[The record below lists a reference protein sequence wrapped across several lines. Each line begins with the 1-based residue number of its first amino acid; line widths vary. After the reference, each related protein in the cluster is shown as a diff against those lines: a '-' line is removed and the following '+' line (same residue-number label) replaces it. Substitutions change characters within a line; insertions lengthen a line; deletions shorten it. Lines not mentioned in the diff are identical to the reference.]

1 VKIRVKWVTDAAP
14 NLSLSPTMRIARTL
28 HVFYWRRKGACQVV
42 YKSGAYTQTVV
53 NMHFEFTL
61 SYFLPFFFA
70 SFYFI
75 LSIHV
80 LTTLRS
86 QG

>member
-1 VKIRVKWVTDAAP
+1 
-14 NLSLSPTMRIARTL
+14 MRIARTL
-28 HVFYWRRKGACQVV
+28 RVFYWRREGACQVV
-42 YKSGAYTQTVV
+42 YKLGAYIQTAV

-61 SYFLPFFFA
+61 FYFLPFFFA

-80 LTTLRS
+80 LTTPRPL
-86 QG
+86 G